1 MNLEKEKI
9 IYHLQG
15 GYRRKR
21 CCTYHFHQ
29 AQAGRMRW
37 RLEQENRGMETVEA
51 CWILKRGCQL
61 GKTHSSLVIYSN
73 TPARA
78 SILRAGRKDIHTT
91 LYVSRNGGGGDFYL
105 NRQIPPENFPT
116 RGGCFPLF
124 LRGYRVQPSDS
135 SLHGLAN

>member
-1 MNLEKEKI
+1 MRLMNLEKEKI

-91 LYVSRNGGGGDFYL
+91 LYVSRNGGGGGLLLEQADS
-105 NRQIPPENFPT
+105 T
-116 RGGCFPLF
+116 REFSHS
-124 LRGYRVQPSDS
+124 RRVFSIIFA
-135 SLHGLAN
+135 GL